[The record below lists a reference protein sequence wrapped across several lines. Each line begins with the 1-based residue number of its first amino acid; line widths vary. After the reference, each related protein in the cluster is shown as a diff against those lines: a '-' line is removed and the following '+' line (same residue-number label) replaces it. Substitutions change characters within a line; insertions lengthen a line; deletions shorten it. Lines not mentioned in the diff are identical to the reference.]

1 MHPARLMRSAIVL
14 KPLTILRFHK
24 ALVKRKY
31 RLLFTSIN
39 RSKPGPR
46 GPSPELVS
54 AIVNMKQKNPR
65 FGYQRI
71 ANQISH
77 TFNIHVDKDVVRR
90 VLATHYKPEPGSGG
104 PSWLT
109 FLGYSNDSLWSV
121 DLFRCESIILRSHW
135 VMVVMDQYSRRI
147 IGFAVHAGTVDGPT
161 LCSMFNRTITGI
173 APPRYLS
180 SDNDPLFT
188 FHRWQ
193 ANLRILDVMEV
204 KSVPYVPLSHPFI
217 ERLIGTVRREF
228 LDHVPFW
235 GTVDLERKLEHFKEY
250 YNTNRTHRA
259 LDGTPPAAISKNPNS
274 GVVRLDSYRWDMCC
288 RGLYQL
294 PAAA

>member
-1 MHPARLMRSAIVL
+1 M
-14 KPLTILRFHK
+14 KPLVSTFSGK
-24 ALVKRKY
+24 S
-31 RLLFTSIN
+31 LFS
-39 RSKPGPR
+39 G
-46 GPSPELVS
+46 V
-54 AIVNMKQKNPR
+54 
-65 FGYQRI
+65 F
-71 ANQISH
+71 
-77 TFNIHVDKDVVRR
+77 FNIQVDKDVVRR

-109 FLGYSNDSLWSV
+109 FLGYSKDSLWSV

-161 LCSMFNRTITGI
+161 LCSMFNRTINGM

-217 ERLIGTVRREF
+217 ERLIGTLRREF

-235 GTVDLERKLEHFKEY
+235 GTVDLERKLEHFKQY

-259 LDGTPPAAISKNPNS
+259 LDGTPVPTKYSIPDLNS
-274 GVVRLDSYRWDMCC
+274 
-288 RGLYQL
+288 LYIDRNIDFNQRFTQL
-294 PAAA
+294 VGTHDGDHRCEEMR